1 MATLSIVDGSGS
13 AVGDFEVDDAWL
25 ERKKGAQAVHDVV
38 VAYQAAGRAGTACTK
53 TRGQVTASTAKPW
66 RQKGTGRARSG
77 RSSSPIWRGGGT
89 VFGPVSRSY
98 AKTVNRKVKH
108 LALRRV
114 LAGRIDEEAVIVVDD
129 APIDEPRT
137 KKVLAWLSGIGAGEH
152 ALVIVDDENYNLF
165 MGARNLPAVLVVRS
179 GAVTTYDLLHYD
191 RVVIS
196 KDAFTTFG
204 ARIS

>member
-25 ERKKGAQAVHDVV
+25 EREKGAQAVHDVV

-114 LAGRIDEEAVIVVDD
+114 LAGRIDEEAVIVVED

-165 MGARNLPAVLVVRS
+165 MGARNLPAVLVVRP
-179 GAVTTYDLLHYD
+179 GAVTAYDLLHYD

-196 KDAFTTFG
+196 RDAFTTFG

>member
-1 MATLSIVDGSGS
+1 MATLSIVDDSGS

-98 AKTVNRKVKH
+98 AKAVNRKVKH

-179 GAVTTYDLLHYD
+179 GAVTAYDLLHYD

>member
-1 MATLSIVDGSGS
+1 MATLSVIDGSGS
-13 AVGDFEVDDAWL
+13 PAGDFEVDDAWL
-25 ERKKGAQAVHDVV
+25 EREKGEQAVHDVV
-38 VAYQAAGRAGTACTK
+38 VAYRAAGRAGTACTK

-66 RQKGTGRARSG
+66 RQKGTGRARAG
-77 RSSSPIWRGGGT
+77 RSSSPIWRGGGV

-114 LAGRIDEEAVIVVDD
+114 LAGRIDEEAVIVVED

-137 KKVLAWLSGIGAGEH
+137 KKVLAWLRGIGAGEH

-165 MGARNLPAVLVVRS
+165 MGGRNLPAVLIVRP
-179 GAVTTYDLLHYD
+179 GAVTAYDLLHYD

-196 KDAFTTFG
+196 KDAFTTLG

>member
-1 MATLSIVDGSGS
+1 MATLSIVDDSGS

-165 MGARNLPAVLVVRS
+165 MGARNLPAVLVVRP
-179 GAVTTYDLLHYD
+179 GAVTAYDLLHYD

>member
-1 MATLSIVDGSGS
+1 MATLPVINGSGS
-13 AVGDFEVDDAWL
+13 SVGDFEVDDAWL
-25 ERKKGAQAVHDVV
+25 EREKGTQAVHDVV

-53 TRGQVTASTAKPW
+53 TRGQVKASNAKPW
-66 RQKGTGRARSG
+66 RQKGTGRARAG
-77 RSSSPIWRGGGT
+77 RSSSPIWRGGG
-89 VFGPVSRSY
+89 VAFGPVFRSY

-114 LAGRIDEEAVIVVDD
+114 LAGRIDEEAVIVVED

-137 KKVLAWLSGIGAGEH
+137 KKVLAWLRGIEAGEH

-179 GAVTTYDLLHYD
+179 GAVTVYDLLHYD

-196 KDAFTTFG
+196 KDAFTTLG

>member
-179 GAVTTYDLLHYD
+179 GAVTAYDLLHYD

>member
-25 ERKKGAQAVHDVV
+25 EREKGAQAVHDVV

-114 LAGRIDEEAVIVVDD
+114 LAGRIDEEAVIVVDG

-165 MGARNLPAVLVVRS
+165 MGARNLPAVLVVRP
-179 GAVTTYDLLHYD
+179 GAVTAYDLLHYD

-196 KDAFTTFG
+196 RDAFTTFG